1 MKINLKVKFSILIGL
16 VAFFVAM
23 GIGKYS
29 VSVSNEQ
36 LIQNS
41 GKSLVDLSKRV
52 ADILDRE
59 MLERYRE
66 IQFASTMPIM
76 TNKNA
81 TQVEKRAFLE
91 KIKRSYGHH
100 EWIGYALPDGTVY
113 AGTSGYLEGKNA
125 KARPWLPAGLKGPYI
140 GDVHDALL
148 LAKLLPNNN
157 GEAIYFSDIAFPVKD
172 KDGKAIAVLCSH
184 LMWQW
189 TRDIIRSIEKE
200 HSAEIYLL
208 SKDDLVLVGPGN
220 SERKYISEIS
230 KNVVNVFKDQS
241 EYKVIEWNLGE
252 KYLTAH
258 TVSEGFEEYKGFGW
272 KVLVKQPINDAFKIA
287 ENNSNQIFVASI
299 LAGLIG
305 SIIGILL
312 ASKISAPLEK
322 LSSLVEDFKNGKDV
336 SFKNKSSQDEVGRL
350 YQALDQLY
358 TSLNKESKLKEI
370 AEDKVNISLKV
381 FDQSLEGIVITDNE
395 NKIILTNKA
404 FTDITGYTQEDVFHK
419 DPAILS
425 SGTLEKEF
433 YENMWNKISEKG
445 KWEGTIP
452 NRRKDGTLYD
462 EYLKI
467 STLKDADGNIIN
479 YLATFNSGF

>member
-200 HSAEIYLL
+200 V
-208 SKDDLVLVGPGN
+208 SK
-220 SERKYISEIS
+220 
-230 KNVVNVFKDQS
+230 
-241 EYKVIEWNLGE
+241 
-252 KYLTAH
+252 
-258 TVSEGFEEYKGFGW
+258 
-272 KVLVKQPINDAFKIA
+272 
-287 ENNSNQIFVASI
+287 
-299 LAGLIG
+299 
-305 SIIGILL
+305 
-312 ASKISAPLEK
+312 
-322 LSSLVEDFKNGKDV
+322 
-336 SFKNKSSQDEVGRL
+336 SQ
-350 YQALDQLY
+350 
-358 TSLNKESKLKEI
+358 
-370 AEDKVNISLKV
+370 EDK
-381 FDQSLEGIVITDNE
+381 T
-395 NKIILTNKA
+395 
-404 FTDITGYTQEDVFHK
+404 
-419 DPAILS
+419 
-425 SGTLEKEF
+425 
-433 YENMWNKISEKG
+433 
-445 KWEGTIP
+445 
-452 NRRKDGTLYD
+452 
-462 EYLKI
+462 
-467 STLKDADGNIIN
+467 
-479 YLATFNSGF
+479 